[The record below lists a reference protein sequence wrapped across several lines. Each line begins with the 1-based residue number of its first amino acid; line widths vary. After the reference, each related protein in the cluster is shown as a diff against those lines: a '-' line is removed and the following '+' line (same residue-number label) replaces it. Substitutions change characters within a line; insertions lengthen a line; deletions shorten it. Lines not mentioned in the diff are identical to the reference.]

1 MTNKITI
8 CVFNTNLKQ
17 MKYVEARVRPMVGD
31 FLPANYVNERVDKI
45 IIPVGKQ
52 DIVAE
57 CDIIAFTS

>member
-1 MTNKITI
+1 
-8 CVFNTNLKQ
+8 VFNTNLKQ